1 MPQKRRGDDFITGK
15 GRNAKQK
22 RVRMRVI
29 VSRAA

>member
-1 MPQKRRGDDFITGK
+1 MPQKRRGDDFIAGK

-22 RVRMRVI
+22 RVRMRGI